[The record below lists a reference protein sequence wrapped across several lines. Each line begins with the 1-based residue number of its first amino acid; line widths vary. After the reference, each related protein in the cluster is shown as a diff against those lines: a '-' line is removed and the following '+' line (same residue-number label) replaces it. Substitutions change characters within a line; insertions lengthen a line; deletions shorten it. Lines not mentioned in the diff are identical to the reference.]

1 MGRQVSK
8 ADLAEIVGRDER
20 TLSRWQREGMPV
32 HEIGLGRGNENQY
45 DTEEVIGWLV
55 QVIFPLAPLRYDGRV
70 HPLWLL
76 WLLAVFLYDL
86 ATASIRLAGYAFR
99 RDPTPKPGIVAVRLA
114 SESDLYQVATATLLS
129 IVPGTIVVDLRSR
142 GRTLYLHVF
151 DLGDE
156 GNVADEVRSALGS
169 ERRVLR
175 AFASKA
181 QIEAAE
187 RKGER

>member
-1 MGRQVSK
+1 MSERRRSRFRPTWSSLLLLTVLWVLLVGEVS
-8 ADLAEIVGRDER
+8 LLSVG
-20 TLSRWQREGMPV
+20 G
-32 HEIGLGRGNENQY
+32 GLL
-45 DTEEVIGWLV
+45 IGWLV

-70 HPLWLL
+70 HALWLL